1 MGDVDKRIVAWLRG
15 ASRPLFVL
23 AMIVLLALV
32 ALHYREPLVQLEQS
46 MRQALLPEA
55 RIFLE
60 IERELAPGEAGAAP
74 SVVGLKISGRVQA
87 FGAPA
92 SSGLL
97 HVVVEDIVSQHYLA
111 SGVAA
116 VANGEFKDIRV
127 AIPDDGK
134 AHSAVQV
141 KAMFRGRTLAAPN
154 REVRVEGE
162 TNKNIGYPRRFES
175 VSAWAIAAVVVAFA
189 LLLIALFTGTM
200 NTRKQRSLY
209 SVMYFVVF
217 VSLLLPIVVSVML
230 LQSSYLVAIMEKAP
244 IGLVRATSASSK
256 TELQWFLN
264 IGGVVT
270 ARDETSRS
278 PRATPAAPAASAVAS
293 PSASAP
299 ASQASS
305 PRRSETRPTTDRSEL
320 GSVSSALHGSPYIE
334 GGLAVP
340 FYVILLSMFGAG
352 INLTR
357 RVPEI
362 QEEYSGMVPRAAP
375 LSRSLFASS
384 ENDPAPDAETQ
395 RQTFAFRRALIQNYM
410 YVLSAPFL
418 ATAVYYLLQV
428 VATEPARPI
437 LVLVSFATG
446 LISDTLVNRIVRF
459 AEETLKLS
467 AADKAKAMHE
477 AANARI
483 CSINAAMTH
492 ESAKAREAHHMARIT
507 LFQRRLDEALKGG
520 SSSLAAV
527 EALQVPEFK
536 RLDCIP
542 SSDTD
547 PSKPAAPADAAKPG
561 TPAGAQTPATPAAAP
576 KPAPPPG
583 PPQPPPPSN

>member
-1 MGDVDKRIVAWLRG
+1 
-15 ASRPLFVL
+15 
-23 AMIVLLALV
+23 
-32 ALHYREPLVQLEQS
+32 
-46 MRQALLPEA
+46 
-55 RIFLE
+55 
-60 IERELAPGEAGAAP
+60 
-74 SVVGLKISGRVQA
+74 
-87 FGAPA
+87 
-92 SSGLL
+92 
-97 HVVVEDIVSQHYLA
+97 
-111 SGVAA
+111 
-116 VANGEFKDIRV
+116 
-127 AIPDDGK
+127 
-134 AHSAVQV
+134 
-141 KAMFRGRTLAAPN
+141 
-154 REVRVEGE
+154 
-162 TNKNIGYPRRFES
+162 

-189 LLLIALFTGTM
+189 LLLIALFTGAM

-230 LQSSYLVAIMEKAP
+230 LQSSYLVTIMEKAP

-278 PRATPAAPAASAVAS
+278 PRATPASTAASAVA

-305 PRRSETRPTTDRSEL
+305 PRRGETRPASDRSDQ
-320 GSVSSALHGSPYIE
+320 GSVSSAVHGSPYIE

-340 FYVILLSMFGAG
+340 FYVILLAMFGAG

-362 QEEYSGMVPRAAP
+362 QEEYSGTVPHAAP
-375 LSRSLFASS
+375 LSRSIFGWS
-384 ENDPAPDAETQ
+384 ENDRLPDAETQ

-467 AADKAKAMHE
+467 PADKAKAMHE

-483 CSINAAMTH
+483 CSINAAMAH

-507 LFQRRLDEALKGG
+507 LFQRRLEEALKGG
-520 SSSLAAV
+520 ASSLAAV
-527 EALQVPEFK
+527 EALEVPEFK
-536 RLDCIP
+536 KLDCVP
-542 SSDTD
+542 CPD
-547 PSKPAAPADAAKPG
+547 PDSSKPAAPADAPKAA
-561 TPAGAQTPATPAAAP
+561 PAGGAQAPAPPADGP

-583 PPQPPPPSN
+583 PPKPPPPPGPPG